1 MSVPLLMCFRTFLN
15 YVVQYY
21 FVLALLY
28 FARSCLC
35 LGYRIEFQDVPDF
48 CRTRCWD
55 YSPQRSVGNLEE
67 MDAVPAPVP
76 DRMCAAAALFVHE
89 FMGMSLFHTG

>member
-1 MSVPLLMCFRTFLN
+1 MCFRTFLN